1 MNMMIHRMIPVLA
14 LLASPAVAEVVPM
27 DYAPMED
34 GPWVEMPEG
43 AAYDPA
49 PTTYDDI
56 VAMADLD
63 GDPSVI
69 TEEEREMIALLTQVL
84 GATPISY

>member
-1 MNMMIHRMIPVLA
+1 MDLA
-14 LLASPAVAEVVPM
+14 PM
-27 DYAPMED
+27 DD
-34 GPWVEMPEG
+34 HWVEVPAE
-43 AAYDPA
+43 AAFSAA

-63 GDPSVI
+63 GDPTII
-69 TEEEREMIALLTQVL
+69 TDKEREMIALLTQVL

>member
-1 MNMMIHRMIPVLA
+1 MMIRRMIPVLA
-14 LLASPAVAEVVPM
+14 LVASPAMAEVVPM
-27 DYAPMED
+27 DFATMDD
-34 GPWVEMPEG
+34 GPWVDAPEEATF
-43 AAYDPA
+43 AAA

-63 GDPSVI
+63 GDPTIISA
-69 TEEEREMIALLTQVL
+69 EEREMIALLVQVL